1 MERKYIKKIM
11 GNKVA
16 IYLFTRYVVYFI
28 TFITYMIMAS
38 HLGPYYM
45 GIWGSIVLL
54 LRYFQIFDFG
64 IANSMTV
71 LLVQNK
77 KDRKMC
83 DDLEMSAMVLM
94 GVISLLVI
102 GIGFYYKFVG
112 FPFLDKFG
120 LDNRFYFVCLIAI
133 FQYLNDYFFRVNRVK
148 GYMFEFTFYQ
158 TFIHVILLVVVFLA
172 YENTLITYLIGA
184 YFFSHLICLLLFV
197 SRGGISFRGHFLSVL
212 AKGIIKKG
220 FCLFIY
226 NFFFYLIIL
235 TTKTVIAENYS
246 VEEFGSF
253 SLAYTLA
260 HAALLLLTAFSSLIT
275 PKLIDKFNTKDVSVI
290 RNTVALLRTNYVACS
305 HCVMYL
311 ALALFPVLLMF
322 LPKYQNALMAIN
334 LTALAILL
342 YTNSF
347 GYISLLMTKNKERIL
362 AVNTFLTCMLNAC
375 LAWMLAAVIK
385 VDYSYVIL
393 ATLFSYL
400 FYACIVVHS
409 GQRCIEGKITFYG
422 IFKEVFPVRL
432 LFPYLIACIMS
443 IINKGCLMWLPIVVF
458 VIFNIKEL
466 KEILSTVMTIV
477 ERPNVV
483 DVK

>member
-158 TFIHVILLVVVFLA
+158 TFIHVILLVVVFL
-172 YENTLITYLIGA
+172 G
-184 YFFSHLICLLLFV
+184 V
-197 SRGGISFRGHFLSVL
+197 
-212 AKGIIKKG
+212 
-220 FCLFIY
+220 
-226 NFFFYLIIL
+226 
-235 TTKTVIAENYS
+235 
-246 VEEFGSF
+246 
-253 SLAYTLA
+253 
-260 HAALLLLTAFSSLIT
+260 
-275 PKLIDKFNTKDVSVI
+275 
-290 RNTVALLRTNYVACS
+290 
-305 HCVMYL
+305 
-311 ALALFPVLLMF
+311 
-322 LPKYQNALMAIN
+322 
-334 LTALAILL
+334 
-342 YTNSF
+342 
-347 GYISLLMTKNKERIL
+347 
-362 AVNTFLTCMLNAC
+362 
-375 LAWMLAAVIK
+375 
-385 VDYSYVIL
+385 
-393 ATLFSYL
+393 
-400 FYACIVVHS
+400 
-409 GQRCIEGKITFYG
+409 
-422 IFKEVFPVRL
+422 
-432 LFPYLIACIMS
+432 
-443 IINKGCLMWLPIVVF
+443 
-458 VIFNIKEL
+458 
-466 KEILSTVMTIV
+466 
-477 ERPNVV
+477 
-483 DVK
+483 